1 MIEKAPS
8 LFTSDKLNSCNSHSC
23 RNVIR
28 KDENGASCVLQAGFG
43 QSGSSLSQNE
53 TCAKERERWIDRY
66 IDRERERE
74 RVQHADKYRSLGCS
88 TCRERDYLAGK
99 RGRMP
104 RRGLFGEMR
113 ESRRATLSLGTTRRR
128 ELVHLDR
135 YLDKN

>member
-53 TCAKERERWIDRY
+53 TCAKERWIDRY

-74 RVQHADKYRSLGCS
+74 
-88 TCRERDYLAGK
+88 
-99 RGRMP
+99 
-104 RRGLFGEMR
+104 
-113 ESRRATLSLGTTRRR
+113 GTTRR
-128 ELVHLDR
+128 
-135 YLDKN
+135 